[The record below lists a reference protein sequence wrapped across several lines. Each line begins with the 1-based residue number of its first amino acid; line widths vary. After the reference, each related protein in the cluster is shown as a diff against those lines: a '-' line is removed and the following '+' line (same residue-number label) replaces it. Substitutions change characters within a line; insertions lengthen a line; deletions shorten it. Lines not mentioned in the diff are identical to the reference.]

1 MRRDISRRARASL
14 DARLTPLG
22 PAQRYRAPQSG
33 WIRAIRDALGMSAA
47 DLGRRMKITG
57 PAVSALE
64 RSERDGTAGLNTLR
78 RAAEAMDCT
87 LVYVFIPNRGLEET
101 VRRQANKAA
110 RGHLVHVK
118 TTMALEDQ
126 AVNVDEGLV
135 QAQADLLIQTGRIWH
150 DQP

>member
-1 MRRDISRRARASL
+1 MRRDLSRRARASL

-22 PAQRYRAPQSG
+22 PAQRYRAPHSG
-33 WIRAIRDALGMSAA
+33 WVRAIRDALGMSAA

-78 RAAEAMDCT
+78 RAADALDCT
-87 LVYVFIPNRGLEET
+87 LVYAFIPNHGLDET
-101 VRRQANKAA
+101 VRRQATKTA
-110 RGHLVHVK
+110 REQLVHVK
-118 TTMALEDQ
+118 KTMALEDQ
-126 AVNVDEGLV
+126 AVTVNESLV
-135 QAQADLLIQTGRIWH
+135 QVQADLLVQTGRVWH